1 MKALLIIAPG
11 RFRDEEYFYT
21 KEELEKAR
29 IGTVTASK
37 YGGESKG
44 MLGGKA
50 TGIPLNK
57 VDVGAY
63 DAVVF
68 IGGGGSAV
76 YFNDPLALKIAK
88 EAYAAGK
95 VVAALCIA
103 PTILANAGI
112 LQGKRVTCFRDEDAS
127 LRAAG
132 AQYTGEGVTVDGNI
146 ITADGPKTAKDFG
159 KAIAK
164 ALGK

>member
-1 MKALLIIAPG
+1 MKALLIIAPE

-21 KEELEKAR
+21 KEELEKAKV
-29 IGTVTASK
+29 GTVTASK
-37 YGGESKG
+37 FGGESKG

-50 TGIPLNK
+50 MGMPLNK
-57 VDVGAY
+57 VDTNAY

-76 YFNDPLALKIAK
+76 YFNDSLALKIAK
-88 EAYAAGK
+88 DAYAAGK
-95 VVAALCIA
+95 VVAAICIA
-103 PTILANAGI
+103 PTVLANAGI
-112 LQGKRVTCFRDEDAS
+112 LRGKRVTCFLGEDSS

-132 AQYTGEGVTVDGNI
+132 AQYTGEGVTIDGKI
-146 ITADGPKTAKDFG
+146 ITADGPKTAKEFG